1 MSILNTSEFEIS
13 AFCLFGIPGMES
25 INIWISIPVCLMYV
39 AAILGNC
46 TILFF
51 IKTEP
56 TLHEPMYYFLSM
68 LAFSDL
74 GPSLSSFPTMLKIF
88 LFNAPEISPNACFA
102 QEFFTHEFSAMESS
116 VLIMSLDRFAAIY
129 NPLTY
134 TSILTSA
141 RVTQIGLT
149 FSLKN
154 ILLILPFPLT
164 PKHLRYCKKNFLSHS
179 YCLHQDVMKLAC
191 SINKVN
197 VTYVL
202 FVALT
207 GILDI
212 AFIFMSYVLILK
224 AVFSIASQKERLKVL
239 YTCASH
245 ICVVLIFYVPVISLA
260 VIYRF
265 AAHSS
270 PVMKILVADVFLMV
284 PLLMNPI
291 VYCVKNR

>member
-1 MSILNTSEFEIS
+1 
-13 AFCLFGIPGMES
+13 
-25 INIWISIPVCLMYV
+25 
-39 AAILGNC
+39 
-46 TILFF
+46 
-51 IKTEP
+51 
-56 TLHEPMYYFLSM
+56 
-68 LAFSDL
+68 
-74 GPSLSSFPTMLKIF
+74 
-88 LFNAPEISPNACFA
+88 
-102 QEFFTHEFSAMESS
+102 
-116 VLIMSLDRFAAIY
+116 
-129 NPLTY
+129 
-134 TSILTSA
+134 
-141 RVTQIGLT
+141 
-149 FSLKN
+149 
-154 ILLILPFPLT
+154 
-164 PKHLRYCKKNFLSHS
+164 
-179 YCLHQDVMKLAC
+179 MKLAC